1 MGTDLD
7 FGRIG
12 FTDKGDWVSNYNNG
26 NGYEYLDGVTYANC
40 YWISLDNN
48 NTQTPS
54 NSATKWHKAFDGTI
68 ANTAADNAD
77 AATADAISAA
87 TLAETKAGQANTAAQ
102 SANSAAQAANEAAQA
117 ALDAVVTAELP
128 AVATESNVRNIVK
141 NWMPSGT

>member
-7 FGRIG
+7 FGKIG
-12 FTDKGDWVSNYNNG
+12 CTDRGDWSASYNSG
-26 NGYEYLDGVTYANC
+26 NGYEYLDGVTHGNC

-48 NTQTPS
+48 NTQIPS
-54 NSATKWHKAFDGTI
+54 NSATRWHKAFDGTI

-77 AATADAISAA
+77 AAAADARSAA
-87 TLAETKAGQANTAAQ
+87 TLAGDKASQANTAAQ
-102 SANSAAQAANEAAQA
+102 GANSAAQAANEAAHA

-141 NWMPSGT
+141 NYTPSA